1 MNKFETMAIPAE
13 ADGIVDDQEAF
24 EEQQKENAAQLKEEI
39 KSAKKDEDELY
50 IGDYEDIEL
59 VPSSEIKNQDQDIR
73 LAKRKRILGHKGFA
87 FARIFS

>member
-1 MNKFETMAIPAE
+1 MNKFETMAIPVE

-59 VPSSEIKNQDQDIR
+59 VSSSEIKNQDIR

>member
-1 MNKFETMAIPAE
+1 MNKFETMAIPIE

-24 EEQQKENAAQLKEEI
+24 EEQQKENAAQLREEI
-39 KSAKKDEDELY
+39 ESAQEDGDELHMS
-50 IGDYEDIEL
+50 GYEDMEL
-59 VPSSEIKNQDQDIR
+59 ISGKEVKNQDIK